1 VIIVVVEHKQSKPQF
16 WIICLLLVSIPSYST
31 NELLLIPPFG
41 CRRAEKVADFTKR
54 DVYFAITGC
63 SSRRPR
69 RRGRRLA
76 QKHFATFSRVLHPM
90 NKTMPTEIS
99 LEALIAGDRAE
110 FARLVDTYS
119 SPIYRLGLRMLG
131 NSQDAEDV
139 LQNTFLNALTHI
151 QNFEGRSSLATWLY
165 RIASNEALM
174 LIRKKKPEVNLE
186 DVKGGEEDED
196 LRPTQFVDWSALPE
210 DELLSGEGKK
220 ALDEAIHTLPESL
233 RIVFLLRDVEGLS
246 IKETAEA
253 LNLTETNVKTRLLR
267 ARMALRE
274 GLSTYYGERLPARSE
289 K

>member
-1 VIIVVVEHKQSKPQF
+1 M
-16 WIICLLLVSIPSYST
+16 
-31 NELLLIPPFG
+31 
-41 CRRAEKVADFTKR
+41 D
-54 DVYFAITGC
+54 
-63 SSRRPR
+63 
-69 RRGRRLA
+69 
-76 QKHFATFSRVLHPM
+76 
-90 NKTMPTEIS
+90 KTMSNEIS

-110 FARLVDTYS
+110 FARLVDEYS

-131 NSQDAEDV
+131 NPQDAEDI
-139 LQNTFLNALTHI
+139 LQNTFINALTHI
-151 QNFEGRSSLATWLY
+151 QKFEGRSNIATWLY

-186 DVKGGEEDED
+186 DVEGGDDDED

-220 ALDEAIHTLPESL
+220 VLDEKIDTLPESM

-267 ARMALRE
+267 ARMFLRE
-274 GLSTYYGERLPARSE
+274 GLSTYYGERMPVRS
-289 K
+289 KK